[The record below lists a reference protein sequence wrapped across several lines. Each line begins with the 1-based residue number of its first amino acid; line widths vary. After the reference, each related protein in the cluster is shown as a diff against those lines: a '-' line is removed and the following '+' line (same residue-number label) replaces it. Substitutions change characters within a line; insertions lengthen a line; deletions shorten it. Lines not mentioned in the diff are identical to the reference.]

1 MTTKKITKKTDAL
14 TLRLDPRVKFLIE
27 MSSRVGH
34 QSITGVI
41 ESAVKVHAH
50 HRKVS
55 LSGLESTLSHAADVL
70 WSPEEHERIVNMMFF
85 APSLLSHEELCIKS
99 VIQDAYDIFYN
110 LHYVE
115 PENYKYRDGYY
126 RDRKGSFIQD
136 EDGDLYFVTP
146 RLNLIKLTWEFI
158 KVRAQELAEKGT
170 FRSFTEEEV
179 ELLIGRPIDKV
190 SPQIKVPKGE
200 VNVGEKISYIGEDKE
215 FDDLISNVT
224 GKS

>member
-50 HRKVS
+50 HRKIT
-55 LSGLESTLSHAADVL
+55 LSGEESTLSYAADVL

-99 VIQDAYDIFYN
+99 VIQDSYDIFYN

-115 PENYKYRDGYY
+115 PENYRYRAGYF

-136 EDGDLYFVTP
+136 EEGDLYFVTP
-146 RLNLIKLTWEFI
+146 RLKLIKLVWEYI
-158 KVRAQELAEKGT
+158 KEKAQELAEKGT
-170 FRSFTEEEV
+170 FTSITEEEV
-179 ELLIGRPIDKV
+179 ELLIGRPIDRV

-215 FDDLISNVT
+215 LDDLLSNVT